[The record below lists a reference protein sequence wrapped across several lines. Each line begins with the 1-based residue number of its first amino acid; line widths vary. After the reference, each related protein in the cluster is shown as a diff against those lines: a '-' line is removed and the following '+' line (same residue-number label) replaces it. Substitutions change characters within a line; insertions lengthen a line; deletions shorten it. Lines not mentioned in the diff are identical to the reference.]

1 MKNVIIALIV
11 LSILTAT
18 AVTALDPIFG
28 ADVSVKTTT
37 EGKILITGTVIDGTD
52 VQLMCGGRTIGT
64 YALDETGAFSI
75 ETVYGGINGCA
86 PGIATLKAGVTET
99 SVVIPSQFII
109 VPTGGSS
116 EESNPTETLTL
127 FSVQSTPAHM
137 PEFSLIT
144 LGLAVLG
151 AGLGLALLRKQ

>member
-1 MKNVIIALIV
+1 MKNAIIALLI

-28 ADVSVKTTT
+28 ADISVKT
-37 EGKILITGTVIDGTD
+37 EGSKILITGTVIDGTD
-52 VQLMCGGRTIGT
+52 VQLFCNERLAGESL
-64 YALDETGAFSI
+64 LDEKGAFSI
-75 ETVYGGINGCA
+75 ETVYGGIKGCA
-86 PGIATLKAGVTET
+86 PGIATLKAGVAQAE
-99 SVVIPSQFII
+99 VIIPPQFII

-116 EESNPTETLTL
+116 EESSPETFTL
-127 FSVQSTPAHM
+127 FSVSEGAPAHM

-151 AGLGLALLRKQ
+151 AGLGLALLRKH